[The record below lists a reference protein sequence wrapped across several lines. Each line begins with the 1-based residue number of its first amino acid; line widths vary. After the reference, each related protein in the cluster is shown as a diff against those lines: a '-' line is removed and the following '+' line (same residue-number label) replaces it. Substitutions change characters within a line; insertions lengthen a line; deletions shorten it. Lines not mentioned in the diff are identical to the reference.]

1 MGRFLVKKGNDVIRE
16 IAIAYMTPYI
26 RDVHDTGFQTLSSW
40 SGTWGVLDG
49 EQYCSSGIV
58 DVYQDN
64 AQISFT
70 YQSQGNQGVKAF
82 HLYQS
87 GNYTFFTGGAARAQV
102 LASNRAIGHVFN
114 FVGSVLG
121 HGTSS
126 HSNWAWCPHAYGCV
140 PPHGQIKNGTRPDP
154 RHAPLL

>member
-1 MGRFLVKKGNDVIRE
+1 
-16 IAIAYMTPYI
+16 MTPYI

-49 EQYCSSGIV
+49 EQYRSSGIV

-87 GNYTFFTGGAARAQV
+87 GNLYIFGWIIRYQ
-102 LASNRAIGHVFN
+102 
-114 FVGSVLG
+114 GSESRYQGL
-121 HGTSS
+121 
-126 HSNWAWCPHAYGCV
+126 
-140 PPHGQIKNGTRPDP
+140 
-154 RHAPLL
+154 